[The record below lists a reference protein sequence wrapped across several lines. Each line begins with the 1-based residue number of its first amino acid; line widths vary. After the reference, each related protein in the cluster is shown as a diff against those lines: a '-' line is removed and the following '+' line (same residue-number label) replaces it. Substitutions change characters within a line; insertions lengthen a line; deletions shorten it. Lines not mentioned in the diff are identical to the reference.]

1 MKPPDTPAAIEAAA
15 IRWWTARHGGNW
27 SPAQEQQL
35 SAWLDQ
41 DPAHRQAYQRV
52 ARVWELAGTLPAPAE
67 PAAPPSP
74 PPRQRRRLELG
85 LGGLMLLAMLL
96 WQASGWWLG
105 QPVTWQ
111 SDARQEEIA
120 LDDGSRITL
129 APASAVQVRLGRGQ
143 RQIRLLRGEA
153 LFQVA
158 HETRRPFQVRAGAGQ
173 VTDLGTVFHV
183 SLTEGGV
190 SVGVMEGLV
199 AIDTPKGRLQLSAGE
214 GSRYGPGGE
223 IAPPYASWSS
233 PEQWTRGRRTFHDE
247 PLGAILERFRQ
258 RHGTRF
264 ELLDEALAALPVS
277 GSFSLDDPAPFIA
290 TLGAGFPVQA
300 RTIPGG
306 WELQYR

>member
-1 MKPPDTPAAIEAAA
+1 MNPPDASAAIMEAA
-15 IRWWTARHGGNW
+15 IRWWTARHGGHW
-27 SPAQEQQL
+27 SPEQEQHL
-35 SAWLDQ
+35 ADWLEQ
-41 DPAHRQAYQRV
+41 DPAHRQAYLRV
-52 ARVWELAGTLPAPAE
+52 ARVWELAGTLPAQAVPA
-67 PAAPPSP
+67 PA
-74 PPRQRRRLELG
+74 RQRRRRLELG

-120 LDDGSRITL
+120 LEDGSRVTL

-143 RQIRLLRGEA
+143 RQIHLLRGEA

-158 HETRRPFQVRAGAGQ
+158 HETRRPFQVSAGTGQ

-183 SLTEGGV
+183 ALTEGGV

-223 IAPPYASWSS
+223 IAPPYASWTSQ
-233 PEQWTRGRRTFHDE
+233 EQWTRGRRTFHDE

-290 TLGAGFPVQA
+290 TLSAGFPVQA
-300 RTIPGG
+300 QAIPGG